1 MSAGRFRPGATVWL
15 LAIIAA
21 AFAARVSLTYYAVF
35 GHDTIRFVEND
46 AWYHMRLVD
55 ATVRHFPAR
64 LWFDPY
70 AVHPTGEPIDAGPIF
85 DWIVAG
91 TALALGMGSPSPNLV
106 DSVGAY
112 VPPVLA
118 GVRG

>member
-1 MSAGRFRPGATVWL
+1 MSNGRFRFGATGWL
-15 LAIIAA
+15 LAIIAV

-70 AVHPTGEPIDAGPIF
+70 AVHPTGEPIDAGPFF
-85 DWIVAG
+85 D
-91 TALALGMGSPSPNLV
+91 
-106 DSVGAY
+106 
-112 VPPVLA
+112 
-118 GVRG
+118 